1 MSTPRESPRGRGE
14 LGLVALLA
22 AVGVGLL
29 VDTRRIT
36 VPGSGNTVG
45 PRFFPYVVGGVL
57 VVVAV
62 CLAVAVWRGDRAE
75 ADESEDVDATAATSW
90 GVVAVIAVAFA
101 AHALLIN
108 VVGWPLA
115 VSLMFATCAVAL
127 GARGWVRAMATG
139 GILAVVVWVLFVRLL
154 GVALPG
160 GVLLEAVTG
169 G

>member
-1 MSTPRESPRGRGE
+1 M
-14 LGLVALLA
+14 VALLG
-22 AVGVGLL
+22 VIGVGLL

-36 VPGSGNTVG
+36 VPGSSNTVG
-45 PRFFPYVVGGVL
+45 PRFFPYLVGGVL

-75 ADESEDVDATAATSW
+75 AEDSEDTDATADTSW
-90 GVVAVIAVAFA
+90 GVVAVIVAAFA
-101 AHALLIN
+101 VHALLIN

-115 VSLMFATCAVAL
+115 VTLMFAIVSAAL
-127 GARGWVRAMATG
+127 GARGWVRPLLTG
-139 GILAVVVWVLFVRLL
+139 GVLAVAAWLVFVKLL
-154 GVALPG
+154 DVALPG